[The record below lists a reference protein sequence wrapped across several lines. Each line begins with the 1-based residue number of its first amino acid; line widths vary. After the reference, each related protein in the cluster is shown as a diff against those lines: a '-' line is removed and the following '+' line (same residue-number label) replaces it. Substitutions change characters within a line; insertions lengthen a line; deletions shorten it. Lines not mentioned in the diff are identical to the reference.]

1 MAVIGG
7 EQVLPLGVPIGVGV
21 GAAAVGG
28 GEDVAPIVVGVRLKP
43 GAGGTCPRWGLKKI
57 MRRWGRSQTRDSRD
71 MTES

>member
-28 GEDVAPIVVGVRLKP
+28 GEDVAGIIVGIRLKP
-43 GAGGTCPRWGLKKI
+43 GAGGACPPGGVKEDYAALGKKSNP
-57 MRRWGRSQTRDSRD
+57 G
-71 MTES
+71 

>member
-28 GEDVAPIVVGVRLKP
+28 GEDVAGIVVGIRLKP
-43 GAGGTCPRWGLKKI
+43 GAGEPAPGGLREDYAALGK
-57 MRRWGRSQTRDSRD
+57 
-71 MTES
+71 ESNPG

>member
-7 EQVLPLGVPIGVGV
+7 EQVFPLGVPIGVGV

-43 GAGGTCPRWGLKKI
+43 GAGGTCPRWG
-57 MRRWGRSQTRDSRD
+57 
-71 MTES
+71 